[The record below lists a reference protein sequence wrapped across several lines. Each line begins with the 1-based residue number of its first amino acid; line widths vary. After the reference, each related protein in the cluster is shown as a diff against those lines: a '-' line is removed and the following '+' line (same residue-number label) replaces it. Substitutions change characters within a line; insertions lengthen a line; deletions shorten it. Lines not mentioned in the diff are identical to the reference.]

1 MEIDFA
7 LLYNID
13 SPMIF
18 TLLTFTL
25 NNLTLLLTLNSCCF
39 FSGLSFHNFTLITP
53 KYVYQYV
60 TNQNKWKKDTDRA
73 VSFRLLIYQ
82 FIIFFFFSISENFG
96 STPAITNPMY
106 MLLKPSPISLESSS
120 HVKHKLDLEWNAQ
133 SYGTQSQEFLLMETY
148 ELTMFPSH
156 KKVQV

>member
-1 MEIDFA
+1 MFISMWQIKTNGKKIQIVLF
-7 LLYNID
+7 LFVSLSI
-13 SPMIF
+13 
-18 TLLTFTL
+18 
-25 NNLTLLLTLNSCCF
+25 NLF
-39 FSGLSFHNFTLITP
+39 
-53 KYVYQYV
+53 
-60 TNQNKWKKDTDRA
+60 
-73 VSFRLLIYQ
+73 IY
-82 FIIFFFFSISENFG
+82 FFSISENFG

-156 KKVQV
+156 KKVQVKLQNFFSQTCTSVTSSGYWEGGGEGTLVTATLRTRVFLDWW

>member
-1 MEIDFA
+1 M
-7 LLYNID
+7 
-13 SPMIF
+13 
-18 TLLTFTL
+18 
-25 NNLTLLLTLNSCCF
+25 
-39 FSGLSFHNFTLITP
+39 
-53 KYVYQYV
+53 
-60 TNQNKWKKDTDRA
+60 TNQNKWEKDTDSA
-73 VSFRLLIYQ
+73 VSFCLLTYQ
-82 FIIFFFFSISENFG
+82 FIYLFIFSISQNFG

-133 SYGTQSQEFLLMETY
+133 SYGNQSQEFLLMETY

>member
-1 MEIDFA
+1 MFISMWQIKTNGKKIQTVLF
-7 LLYNID
+7 LFVSLSI
-13 SPMIF
+13 
-18 TLLTFTL
+18 
-25 NNLTLLLTLNSCCF
+25 NL
-39 FSGLSFHNFTLITP
+39 
-53 KYVYQYV
+53 
-60 TNQNKWKKDTDRA
+60 
-73 VSFRLLIYQ
+73 
-82 FIIFFFFSISENFG
+82 FISFFSISENFG

-156 KKVQV
+156 KKVQVKLQNFFSQTCTSVTSSGYWEGGGEGTLVTATLRTRVFLDWW